1 MQIRSIHFKSQ
12 ASRSLANPTLQA
24 NLHKFGIGG
33 LALLRA
39 RAVEAYGK
47 DEFEKLRV
55 AGEAI
60 RDRTLAELDG
70 WVERGGAAAPRRG
83 ATGLYARDAK
93 EARERLRDSGPRHND
108 QKAAQSRAMA
118 AAGLGAN
125 EARIANGVTAS

>member
-60 RDRTLAELDG
+60 RDRTLAELDV
-70 WVERGGAAAPRRG
+70 WIERFEAEATRRG
-83 ATGLYARDAK
+83 ATVLYARDAK
-93 EARERLRDSGPRHND
+93 EAQERLLDICRRHNIK
-108 QKAAQSRAMA
+108 KAIKSKSM
-118 AAGLGAN
+118 
-125 EARIANGVTAS
+125 VS